1 MKNIFNFTNTQNL
14 RGKYKNDNYRGFSG
28 NEMCQFL
35 NIPNKMGLEY
45 NASRSDR
52 GVKYYY
58 NNPRIKEKNVG

>member
-14 RGKYKNDNYRGFSG
+14 RRKYKNDNYRGFSG

-45 NASRSDR
+45 NASRSNC

-58 NNPRIKEKNVG
+58 INPKINEKNDG

>member
-14 RGKYKNDNYRGFSG
+14 RRKYKNDNYRGFSG

-45 NASRSDR
+45 NESRSNC

-58 NNPRIKEKNVG
+58 NNPKIKEKNDG